1 MDSVIEDVHVRKI
14 LDSRGNSTIEVD
26 VITWKGFGRSAAPS
40 GLSIG
45 SKEVISFPQ
54 GGVDIVVSEL
64 EDLIASELIGMDA
77 CDITTIDEV
86 LTEIDG
92 SDDLSLIGG
101 NTAVAISMAVAWIL
115 EKISQ
120 KETTLNY
127 SYGYQRFSILG
138 AVITSIFVICMA
150 FVILS
155 EAIPRLFAPESVDAG
170 GMLIVAIIGLLF
182 KSISVYR
189 LHGAE
194 TFNEKAIFY
203 HLIFWS
209 GANYLDPFVSI
220 GIAIW
225 LIFNL
230 GRTLI
235 KSIQVF
241 LQKTPDNFD
250 VEEFKNYI
258 LAINGVK
265 SIEDFHIWSLD
276 GIDSVMT
283 LKVNVNFDKDLEK
296 IKEDIYVISNKYHVI
311 DITIEFG

>member
-1 MDSVIEDVHVRKI
+1 MKIDTHNHHKKASDNLAFVFVINLTFNIIVI
-14 LDSRGNSTIEVD
+14 LGGLATNS
-26 VITWKGFGRSAAPS
+26 
-40 GLSIG
+40 
-45 SKEVISFPQ
+45 
-54 GGVDIVVSEL
+54 
-64 EDLIASELIGMDA
+64 IAILADCIHDM
-77 CDITTIDEV
+77 
-86 LTEIDG
+86 
-92 SDDLSLIGG
+92 SD
-101 NTAVAISMAVAWIL
+101 TISMAVAWIL

-203 HLIFWS
+203 HLGDVFEWIAILILSAVLIFWS